1 VSADTPAAV
10 HDDRVREDHARSAK
24 PDRPPPAE
32 RASNGQA
39 EAGRP
44 QQPAQALNRADYNR
58 ARQDQPPIQRPG
70 DGGSRAQGDTTARG
84 LGGNGDRRADQATS
98 GRQAE
103 AAVGGH
109 PRPDS
114 LNRADHNRARH
125 EAPPIQRFGDN
136 GHQEPPGAG
145 MRAGGGDGTRRAEQH
160 IARRP
165 AETVTGERPREGAL
179 DRAEDNE
186 ARHDAA
192 PAGRRQAERSEDGQ
206 DARTGRLR
214 NSEDESQHDHG
225 GAPSAVQHEEGE
237 RPMQEMPPARLAE
250 AGSTAATGERQD
262 ADGGDRKAGGQA
274 QPGEPEKIYIDGH
287 EIEVTGDPAD
297 GLWIQGLPG
306 KVPDKAGDAFAT
318 PEKQAEEKAR
328 SDKVFGHVVE
338 VSDDLFDSV
347 EKNANVAS
355 QVMERPPTHAEI
367 PVSVQRPMAET
378 QYHTPEAGSIATATL
393 ALGITV
399 WAGGRWISERLKG
412 VHDARDR

>member
-1 VSADTPAAV
+1 
-10 HDDRVREDHARSAK
+10 
-24 PDRPPPAE
+24 
-32 RASNGQA
+32 
-39 EAGRP
+39 
-44 QQPAQALNRADYNR
+44 
-58 ARQDQPPIQRPG
+58 
-70 DGGSRAQGDTTARG
+70 
-84 LGGNGDRRADQATS
+84 
-98 GRQAE
+98 
-103 AAVGGH
+103 
-109 PRPDS
+109 
-114 LNRADHNRARH
+114 
-125 EAPPIQRFGDN
+125 
-136 GHQEPPGAG
+136 
-145 MRAGGGDGTRRAEQH
+145 
-160 IARRP
+160 
-165 AETVTGERPREGAL
+165 
-179 DRAEDNE
+179 
-186 ARHDAA
+186 
-192 PAGRRQAERSEDGQ
+192 
-206 DARTGRLR
+206 
-214 NSEDESQHDHG
+214 
-225 GAPSAVQHEEGE
+225 
-237 RPMQEMPPARLAE
+237 MPPARLAE